1 MRNHTLF
8 CLHGVFYRLL
18 LLTLDGAVLQA
29 LLIECGFSEE
39 KTGYFFSVMK
49 ILQVAAILLL
59 SRAADRATHVKRDT
73 ALLFIGTVPL
83 TLLLLSLSFMPS
95 LLSGGG
101 VPLLYATGAIYCVV
115 IGAYNILSYK
125 LPYAVMDMRDY
136 GRLSGLSSALGGGAS
151 LLVSLLLTALTG
163 AIGYFTAM
171 RGAYIATLAF
181 AALAV
186 LVTVGMRE
194 HTAPPQSAA
203 EAVSTEGKARL
214 LSYRPFTLLILPN
227 LLRGF
232 VSGVAAMAVT
242 IGYACG
248 LLDATSANIA
258 VVITG
263 AVSLLGSLS
272 YAAIA
277 SKIRA
282 GRILLISGIAVA
294 ILLPVSVLFESTA
307 LYLALYGIGY
317 FFITQIDHAVPVAVT
332 RFVDYDM
339 ISRYTG
345 GRMLLHTLGTSL
357 AGLVSVGIC
366 RALGAPVLML
376 AAAAAEI
383 AFALVYYFYLKKLKL

>member
-18 LLTLDGAVLQA
+18 LLTLDGAVLQT

-39 KTGYFFSVMK
+39 KTGYFFSMMK

-59 SRAADRATHVKRDT
+59 SHAADRATRIKRDT

-83 TLLLLSLSFMPS
+83 ALLLLSLSFTPS
-95 LLSGGG
+95 LLEGGG
-101 VPLLYATGAIYCVV
+101 AVLLYVTGAIYCVV
-115 IGAYNILSYK
+115 IGAYSILSYK
-125 LPYAVMDMRDY
+125 LPYTVMDMRNY

-151 LLVSLLLTALTG
+151 LLFSLLLTALTG
-163 AIGYFTAM
+163 AIGYFIAM
-171 RGAYIATLAF
+171 RGAYITTVVF
-181 AALAV
+181 AALAI
-186 LVTVGMRE
+186 LVTLGMRE
-194 HTAPPQSAA
+194 RNEPPQAI
-203 EAVSTEGKARL
+203 EKATPNAKKTSL

-232 VSGVAAMAVT
+232 VSGVVAMAVT
-242 IGYACG
+242 IGYACN
-248 LLDATSANIA
+248 LLSAASASIA

-263 AVSLLGSLS
+263 AVSLLGSLF

-277 SKIRA
+277 SRIRA
-282 GRILLISGIAVA
+282 SRILLVSGIA
-294 ILLPVSVLFESTA
+294 ITLLLPASVLFESTV
-307 LYLALYGIGY
+307 LYLTLYGVTY
-317 FFITQIDHAVPVAVT
+317 FFVMQVDHAVPVAVT

-366 RALGAPVLML
+366 RILGAPILML
-376 AAAAAEI
+376 TAAATEI
-383 AFALVYYFYLKKLKL
+383 TFALVYYFYLKKLKL

>member
-18 LLTLDGAVLQA
+18 LLTLDGAVLQT

-59 SRAADRATHVKRDT
+59 SRAADRATHIKRDT

-83 TLLLLSLSFMPS
+83 ALLLLSLSFMPS
-95 LLSGGG
+95 LLDGGG
-101 VPLLYATGAIYCVV
+101 TVLLYATGAIYCVV

-125 LPYAVMDMRDY
+125 LPYAVMDMRNY
-136 GRLSGLSSALGGGAS
+136 GRLSGLSGALGGGAS
-151 LLVSLLLTALTG
+151 LLFSLFLTALTG

-171 RGAYIATLAF
+171 RGAYIATVAF
-181 AALAV
+181 AALTI
-186 LVTVGMRE
+186 LVTLGMRE
-194 HTAPPQSAA
+194 KSEAPQSAECAAPA
-203 EAVSTEGKARL
+203 EKTASL
-214 LSYRPFTLLILPN
+214 FSYRPFTLLILPN

-232 VSGVAAMAVT
+232 VSGVVAMAVT

-248 LLDATSANIA
+248 LMDAESAGVA

-263 AVSLLGSLS
+263 AVSLVGSLT

-277 SKIRA
+277 TRIRS
-282 GRILLISGIAVA
+282 GRLLLCSGIAVA
-294 ILLPVSVLFESTA
+294 LCLPLSVLFESTA
-307 LYLALYGIGY
+307 VYLVLYGVTY
-317 FFITQIDHAVPVAVT
+317 FFIMQIDHAVPVAVT
-332 RFVDYDM
+332 KFVDYDM

-366 RALGAPVLML
+366 RAIGAPALML
-376 AAAAAEI
+376 IAAFAEI
-383 AFALVYYFYLKKLKL
+383 AFALVYYFYLKKSKL